1 MSASQHSGSGRH
13 GGFGANHH
21 SPTLLLVPRL
31 DLYNPVDD
39 AIEAAKL
46 VPSVTLVRLDGQAG
60 HAVATDT
67 SPELDDIRGAIGKF
81 LTSHAGPR

>member
-1 MSASQHSGSGRH
+1 VRRNIRVRGDTAALVRTIK
-13 GGFGANHH
+13 A
-21 SPTLLLVPRL
+21 PTLLLVPRL